1 MKLLFVDD
9 MNICNYNE
17 FSKQHEI
24 SVAKNKKDALKLIN
38 EKDFAA
44 IFVNVKFNND
54 FVEHI
59 KSLDKHANVYLL
71 NNRRDNVGLAEH
83 ASLIDGYFV
92 SPSQDKIERILYK
105 VALRANYAYSHL

>member
-54 FVEHI
+54 FVE
-59 KSLDKHANVYLL
+59 L
-71 NNRRDNVGLAEH
+71 NNDFDLAW
-83 ASLIDGYFV
+83 S
-92 SPSQDKIERILYK
+92 KIM
-105 VALRANYAYSHL
+105 VFD